1 MSNEKMRE
9 EFVAAFVAQFGFGR
23 MAASSNPDAAGML
36 ACAEW
41 AWFASRHSMVIDWP
55 EYEPG
60 IGSEWNKAIRHCKD
74 AWEEACLKV
83 KP

>member
-1 MSNEKMRE
+1 MHIDKMRE
-9 EFVAAFVAQFGFGR
+9 EFLAEFVAKFGFGR
-23 MAASSNPDAAGML
+23 MAASSNPDASVML

-41 AWFASRHSMVIDWP
+41 AWFASRQSITIDWP

-60 IGSEWNKAIRHCKD
+60 IGSDWNKAIRHCKD
-74 AWEEACLKV
+74 ALEESGIKV